1 MYILKSL
8 IDKRDSKYL
17 NASILGF
24 DKRWILSEDF
34 YGIIIAFIL
43 NSPKCEVYSSHKIKC
58 LFIYTQPFEPQ
69 NTS

>member
-34 YGIIIAFIL
+34 YGII
-43 NSPKCEVYSSHKIKC
+43 NCVYLKLSKMWS
-58 LFIYTQPFEPQ
+58 LFLSQ
-69 NTS
+69 N